1 MASGEGL
8 AAWRSSC
15 QQTLGSWECA
25 RVSGQKYFGAVLSPH
40 RVPLHLV
47 QPLDA
52 CWLDMAVS
60 ALQSLGIPN
69 LHGCSEAT
77 KSFT

>member
-1 MASGEGL
+1 MVSGEGL
-8 AAWRSSC
+8 TDRRSSC
-15 QQTLGSWECA
+15 QKALGSWECA
-25 RVSGQKYFGAVLSPH
+25 RVSGQKYFGAVLSPR

-52 CWLDMAVS
+52 CWLDMVVS
-60 ALQSLGIPN
+60 ALQSLGISN